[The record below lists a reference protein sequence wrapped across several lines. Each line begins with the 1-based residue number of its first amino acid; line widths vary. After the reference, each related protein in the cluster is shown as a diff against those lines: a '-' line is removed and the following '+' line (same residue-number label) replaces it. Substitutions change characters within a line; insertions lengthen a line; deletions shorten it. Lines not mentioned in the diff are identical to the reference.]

1 LAKLNAKY
9 GEARPQEER
18 KIGASSTKLASES
31 PEGRRW
37 LGLKRIVL
45 ATCPFASF
53 NTTAKACCDSLRGTR
68 ISCKNSKDP

>member
-9 GEARPQEER
+9 GETRPQEER

-31 PEGRRW
+31 PEGRRR
-37 LGLKRIVL
+37 LGLTRIVL
-45 ATCPFASF
+45 AIGAFASF
-53 NTTAKACCDSLRGTR
+53 NTTAKACCDSLRETR